1 MNSGL
6 LSLVLGCL
14 GGSLMLPGTS
24 GEARSLDQFGTR
36 GSQILLASSAQIGAG
51 AQNSAQNA
59 SQSSAASSA
68 AAQSAPIAPTM
79 APPVA
84 PSLSAPSFTPSLT
97 PSPKPAST
105 SSPTSSSMPAPSQSS
120 APYLMQ
126 SNSPGRGTNANEKNT
141 GQDVQMPALREMIQQ
156 NSSSTAQEGNIESFF
171 QVQKK
176 DSPPAVMA
184 DQRQQQ
190 KRPKTAA
197 GRALWHILDNAGIP
211 MFMGNKDEDLDPRL
225 TRNYTNPAQLSTE
238 NKNAK
243 KQSGSNSAKQTATE
257 TVSVT
262 KCHKIPDSELEGI
275 EVSPTTDVRVSH

>member
-14 GGSLMLPGTS
+14 GCSLTLAGTAC
-24 GEARSLDQFGTR
+24 EARSLDQFATS

-51 AQNSAQNA
+51 AQNAAQNA

-68 AAQSAPIAPTM
+68 AAQSAPIAPTP

-84 PSLSAPSFTPSLT
+84 PALSTPSLT
-97 PSPKPAST
+97 
-105 SSPTSSSMPAPSQSS
+105 SSPSQSL
-120 APYLMQ
+120 APNAMQ
-126 SNSPGRGTNANEKNT
+126 SNSPSNSTNLNEKNT
-141 GQDVQMPALREMIQQ
+141 GQGAQMPALREMIQQ
-156 NSSSTAQEGNIESFF
+156 NSSSNGQEGNIESFF
-171 QVQKK
+171 QVRKNN
-176 DSPPAVMA
+176 SPPAVVE
-184 DQRQQQ
+184 DQRHQQ
-190 KRPKTAA
+190 RAPKTAP

-211 MFMGNKDEDLDPRL
+211 MFMGNKDEDLDPSL
-225 TRNYTNPAQLSTE
+225 TRNYTNPPQLSAE
-238 NKNAK
+238 NKDTK
-243 KQSGSNSAKQTATE
+243 TQSGSGSAKQTATE